1 MEHRHRSMTGLNL
14 RENGGRELLYLTGII
29 VFADVV
35 LVD

>member
-1 MEHRHRSMTGLNL
+1 MEHSLMTALNL
-14 RENGGRELLYLTGII
+14 RKNGGRELLYLTGII